1 MKKTAKI
8 LLVALLFVYVLSCL
22 ILASCS
28 PIKRLE
34 RFQKRHPYLFVHR
47 VDTLL
52 IRDTIKFTI
61 PGTKIDT
68 AVPVASLRDTIVIT
82 KDNIRTVVYQHNDS
96 VFITTTADTVVKLVP
111 FEKQVTIS
119 NKEPYRKP
127 RDGLSFW
134 EALLLASILSVIL
147 VCLFLLVMKL
157 SSRSR

>member
-8 LLVALLFVYVLSCL
+8 LLITLLFVYVLSCL

-34 RFQKRHPYLFVHR
+34 RFQKRHPYLFVNR
-47 VDTLL
+47 VDTIL
-52 IRDTIKFTI
+52 IRDTIKITI

-68 AVPVASLRDTIVIT
+68 AVPVAKLRDTIVIT

-96 VFITTTADTVVKLVP
+96 VFITTTADTVVQLVP

-127 RDGLSFW
+127 RDGLRVW
-134 EALLLASILSVIL
+134 EVVVLTLILSIIINIYRYR
-147 VCLFLLVMKL
+147 KK
-157 SSRSR
+157 

>member
-1 MKKTAKI
+1 MKKAK
-8 LLVALLFVYVLSCL
+8 LLLICL
-22 ILASCS
+22 ILVSCS

-34 RFQKRHPYLFVHR
+34 RFQKRHPYLFVNR

-61 PGTKIDT
+61 PGTKLDT

-111 FEKQVTIS
+111 FEKQVTFS
-119 NKEPYRKP
+119 NKEPFRKP
-127 RDGLSFW
+127 RDGLGVW
-134 EALLLASILSVIL
+134 EYFLPAFILSVIL
-147 VCLFLLVMKL
+147 ALLFSFVMKL